1 VADYLAENFGIDP
14 LRIVPM
20 WYGELN
26 PTADNGSADGRALNR
41 RVETTVGGL

>member
-1 VADYLAENFGIDP
+1 MADYLVENFDIDP

-26 PTADNGSADGRALNR
+26 PTADNSDVSGRVKNR
-41 RVETTVGGL
+41 RVESAVGGL